1 MIENAAG
8 SWANARPVTKVAM
21 ILFVMGKLMFI
32 PSAIFTMMMYATPVA
47 KSYAIVSITLYA
59 GFVFA
64 SMILSMVGMSQIK
77 DEMKKEK
84 LPPSKEEVEK
94 WMKHYELVVR

>member
-1 MIENAAG
+1 MIENSVGVWAG
-8 SWANARPVTKVAM
+8 ARPVTKIAM

-47 KSYAIVSITLYA
+47 RIYAIVSIALYA